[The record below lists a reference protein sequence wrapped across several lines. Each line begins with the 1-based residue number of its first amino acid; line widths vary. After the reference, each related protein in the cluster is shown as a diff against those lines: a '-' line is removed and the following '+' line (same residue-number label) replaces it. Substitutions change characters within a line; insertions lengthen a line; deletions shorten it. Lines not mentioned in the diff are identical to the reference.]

1 MKEFLE
7 PFFLSII
14 PIFVAIDAIGVLP
27 LYLSLT
33 ESMEINQR
41 KRVVRQS
48 VLTAFLITVGFAFV
62 GSTIFN
68 ALGISVA
75 DFMIGGGI
83 LLLVFSIFDIL
94 RITDKG
100 TTFSTTIGVVP
111 LGTPLLAGPATL
123 TTTLLLIGSYGYSP
137 VIASLLLNL
146 AFAWFVFNRAEI
158 IIRFMGINGT
168 KAVAKIASLL
178 MAAIAVKMIRVGIF
192 KIIEQ

>member
-48 VLTAFLITVGFAFV
+48 VLTAFLITLGFAFV

>member
-1 MKEFLE
+1 MKEFLD
-7 PFFLSII
+7 PFLLSII

-27 LYLSLT
+27 LYISLT
-33 ESMEINQR
+33 EGMETNQR
-41 KRVVRQS
+41 KRTVKQS

-68 ALGISVA
+68 ALAISVA

-100 TTFSTTIGVVP
+100 ITFSPTIGVVP

-123 TTTLLLIGSYGYSP
+123 TTTLLLIGSYGYTP
-137 VIASLLLNL
+137 VIASLILNL